1 MGGGGGSDSYATQL
15 PPWAR
20 QAHQRLIAEGESLAY
35 GSQRDFPRYVDS
47 EGNAIDRIAGFS
59 PYEQSAFGAAQE
71 MFDRGDPAAGQA
83 GAMLGEAAGAARGIG
98 PISSGYQARSYD
110 TPMYGTEFD
119 FGNVESTYD
128 PRSFDFGQYGGPR
141 YGSRD
146 FDFGEVDSTYEGR
159 DYDFGR
165 FTDVDESGQAAY
177 EKYMSPYMDAV
188 VGQQKRSAA
197 DEYERQKNEMDA
209 ASVQSGARGGYR
221 EALQGI
227 MGDAIQAQT
236 MSDITAQGR
245 QRAYEDAANRF
256 EADRAAAIQAARM
269 GDATAVQE
277 AQMRMQASD
286 ANRNAAIQAAQMADS
301 SAAREAQMGMDF
313 FGQDRAA
320 AIQAAQMGDQSALAA
335 ARMGMEAGAGNRAA
349 AVQAA
354 QMGMDAFNQ
363 NRDAL
368 YRAQQAGDQSAIQE
382 AQMDMQAAQNNV
394 QNALAQSEAFRGI
407 AGAGM
412 DIGTTAQ
419 KNLMQR
425 IGMMEEIGRSQRGM
439 DQAEMDLAYQEFMR
453 EQDYPWMNL
462 GRLGQLVAG
471 VPSGMEQR
479 VQSPGMSIPG
489 QLLGLG
495 VGASALKNL
504 MGSGAA

>member
-1 MGGGGGSDSYATQL
+1 MGGGGSSDSYATQL

-20 QAHQRLIAEGESLAY
+20 RAHQRLIGEGEALAY
-35 GSQRDFPRYVDS
+35 GAQREFPRYVDAQ
-47 EGNAIDRIAGFS
+47 GNPIQRIAGFD
-59 PYEQSAFGAAQE
+59 PYEQSAFDSARQ
-71 MFDRGDPAAGQA
+71 MFERGDPAAGQA
-83 GAMLGEAAGAARGIG
+83 GALLGEAAQGARGIG
-98 PISSGYQARSYD
+98 PIASGYQARSYD
-110 TPMYGTEFD
+110 TPMYGTDFD
-119 FGNVESTYD
+119 FGSVESTYD
-128 PRSFDFGQYGGPR
+128 PRGFDFGEYQGPR
-141 YGSRD
+141 YDSRD
-146 FDFGEVDSTYEGR
+146 FDFGEVDSTYQGR

-165 FTDVDESGQAAY
+165 FTDVDDSGQAAY
-177 EKYMSPYMDAV
+177 EKYMSPYMDSV
-188 VGQQKRSAA
+188 VEQQKRAA
-197 DEYERQKNEMDA
+197 SEEYERQKNEMDA
-209 ASVQSGARGGYR
+209 AAVQSGARGGYR

-277 AQMRMQASD
+277 AQMRMQAAE
-286 ANRNAAIQAAQMADS
+286 ANRNAAIQAAQMGDS

-335 ARMGMEAGAGNRAA
+335 ARMGMEAGVGNRAA
-349 AVQAA
+349 AIQAA

-368 YRAQQAGDQSAIQE
+368 FRAQQAGDQSAIQE
-382 AQMDMQAAQNNV
+382 AQMNMQAAQQNV

-419 KNLMQR
+419 QNLMQR
-425 IGMMEEIGRSQRGM
+425 IGTMEEMGRARRGM
-439 DQAEMDLAYQEFMR
+439 DQAGLDLAYQEFMR

-471 VPSGMEQR
+471 VPTGMEQR
-479 VQSPGMSIPG
+479 VQTPGMSIPG

-504 MGSGAA
+504 MGTG